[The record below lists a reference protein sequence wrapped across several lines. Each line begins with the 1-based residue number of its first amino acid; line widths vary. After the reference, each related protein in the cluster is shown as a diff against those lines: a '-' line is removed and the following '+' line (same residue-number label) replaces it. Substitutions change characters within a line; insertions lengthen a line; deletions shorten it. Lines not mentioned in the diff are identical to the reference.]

1 MRGTP
6 PEAVRAS
13 LRAGGSAMMLM
24 KKKWEIP
31 RENAGQMEKKQR
43 GSSRL
48 GNRTCKGLGVGSST
62 GCVGAMNSSGRLEQT
77 CAYRVKDRVVGT
89 WVVRCPR

>member
-1 MRGTP
+1 
-6 PEAVRAS
+6 
-13 LRAGGSAMMLM
+13 MMLM

-31 RENAGQMEKKQR
+31 GENAGQMEMKQR

-62 GCVGAMNSSGRLEQT
+62 VCVGAVNSSGRLEQT
-77 CAYRVKDRVVGT
+77 VCV
-89 WVVRCPR
+89 